1 MAENDMNI
9 PTELQFRDVRK
20 QNKVIISKQQRQVL
34 PQNGTNF
41 TMTSTGQQQIIFRLP
56 NDENA
61 SIDFNSLWIVANVQI
76 KGLPADI
83 STASA
88 NLTNP
93 NLIGTR
99 ISSTAADPSVLT
111 ITNHN
116 IPILALGDSI
126 ESIIARVAVYV
137 NGSELERQDY
147 YNQWESF
154 SNMHTNNSGFANS
167 LGAGAML
174 MNLDVLE
181 KSRQLLVG
189 STAPDSNIIQVSF
202 PLRYLGL
209 SNLRS
214 LVPSYLMGGGQSSIE
229 IRIYLTSVTDCL
241 TCGIVNSGTTNA
253 TIQPLEKFTPST
265 TIPTIQLSE
274 VRMNIDYVQTSEDYS
289 SALREYLTGNA
300 LTLPLKTY
308 YQTQYQINANAGGW
322 QNYTVS
328 TQFSDIE
335 AVFCVFFN
343 SSEANNIAY
352 LGSDRCHKPKSL
364 IQARLS
370 INGQV
375 YPAVPISFN
384 SGSKSYCGEG
394 YQYLIKAL
402 FQNASLEVLGNTNQ
416 KYVPINNNTVLLA
429 NMLTIPSTTVANTA
443 YINAYA
449 NATIAGGVINNP
461 IGNYESKVGSGYF
474 YGVDKRYA
482 KNIAFTEPVNAAG
495 VYTVDNHNLIVEP
508 EIFWESPTQFG
519 IGFDVSKS
527 SYNDEYTLSGAD
539 LSKTSGLIQVQL
551 QFDGSDANAY
561 NCLVVVQ
568 HKRLLEIGMDNS
580 TIVY

>member
-1 MAENDMNI
+1 MNI

-20 QNKVIISKQQRQVL
+20 QNKVIISKQQRQIL

-61 SIDFNSLWIVANVQI
+61 SIDFNSLWIAANVQV
-76 KGLPADI
+76 KGLAAAI
-83 STASA
+83 TTAA
-88 NLTNP
+88 PNLSSP
-93 NLIGTR
+93 NLI
-99 ISSTAADPSVLT
+99 SNCVTAAANGAVTQRDPP
-111 ITNHN
+111 IN

-154 SNMHTNNSGFANS
+154 SNMHTNNAGFANS
-167 LGAGAML
+167 LGSGAML
-174 MNLDVLE
+174 MNLDILE
-181 KSRQLLVG
+181 KSRQLLVEC
-189 STAPDSNIIQVSF
+189 TAPDSNIIQVSF

-241 TCGIVNSGTTNA
+241 TCGLVYAGTDVA
-253 TIQPLEKFTPST
+253 TAIQPLEKWVPTNQ
-265 TIPTIQLSE
+265 IPTIQLSE

-289 SALREYLTGNA
+289 SALREYLTANA

-343 SSEANNIAY
+343 SAEANNIAY

-384 SGSKSYCGEG
+384 SGNKSYCGEA

-402 FQNASLEVLGNTNQ
+402 FQNTSLEVIGNTNQ
-416 KYVPINNNTVLLA
+416 KYVPINNNVVVLRNTTLTGNGTEA
-429 NMLTIPSTTVANTA
+429 NVG
-443 YINAYA
+443 YINIFNGSA
-449 NATIAGGVINNP
+449 AGVPADHGL
-461 IGNYESKVGSGYF
+461 GNYESKVGSGYF

-482 KNIAFTEPVNAAG
+482 KNITFTNPALANG
-495 VYTVDNHNLIVEP
+495 VYTVNNHNVIVEP
-508 EIFWESPTQFG
+508 EIFWDSPTQFG